1 MRPYLSHNPPFS
13 FPLLVVDILWG
24 EKVVDGVRGHYV
36 LTALKDMG
44 WTLSHA
50 TVDRKKMSDRKYTRC
65 KLINIFRRISHKIG
79 KCTQVLI
86 WSKVGNVSYQV
97 GTTSFTHHPQ
107 KVLADFLHIE
117 RFLLPSWFSE
127 RQNWTT
133 SFFLYFTLYVS
144 RVKVFKS

>member
-65 KLINIFRRISHKIG
+65 KLINVKRKYHTRSASARKFTRYWFDQRSEMFRIKWAQLLSLTTPKRSWLIFFTSSVSSFLPDFQNDKIEQPLSSYISLSMFP
-79 KCTQVLI
+79 V
-86 WSKVGNVSYQV
+86 
-97 GTTSFTHHPQ
+97 
-107 KVLADFLHIE
+107 
-117 RFLLPSWFSE
+117 
-127 RQNWTT
+127 
-133 SFFLYFTLYVS
+133 
-144 RVKVFKS
+144 